1 MNKLIL
7 WIVSLFK
14 RTSNKPLR
22 YNLDAQYE
30 VLSEMEFREDMFSEI
45 NQFRKENNLK
55 EYVHHGNLSKVAVQ
69 HSKDMVYRNK
79 ASHEYF
85 TERQRMFP
93 DLIISEVVGYN
104 YRSPMGFLNGFLN
117 SENHKRIF
125 FNRDYCYIGI
135 GSETNKEGKRFVTII
150 FAKNK

>member
-14 RTSNKPLR
+14 RAYNKPLR
-22 YNLDAQYE
+22 YNLEPQFQNI
-30 VLSEMEFREDMFSEI
+30 SEQEFRIEMLLEVNS
-45 NQFRKENNLK
+45 FRKENDFR
-55 EYVHHGNLSKVAVQ
+55 EYVHHANLSKVAIQ
-69 HSKDMVYRNK
+69 HCKDMVHRNK
-79 ASHEYF
+79 AGHEYF

-93 DLIISEVVGYN
+93 DLVISEVVGYN
-104 YRSPMGFLNGFLN
+104 YRSAMGFLNGFLN
-117 SENHKRIF
+117 SENHKEIF
-125 FNRDYCYIGI
+125 FNPHYKYIGI